1 MVGVYKHLQVLIL
14 AKVET
19 RITVYGLR
27 LASLQVL
34 HHHVERLFIALHEL
48 WL

>member
-1 MVGVYKHLQVLIL
+1 MVGVYEHLQVLIL
-14 AKVET
+14 AKIKA
-19 RITVYGLR
+19 RITVNGLR

-34 HHHVERLFIALHEL
+34 HYHVERLFIALHEL